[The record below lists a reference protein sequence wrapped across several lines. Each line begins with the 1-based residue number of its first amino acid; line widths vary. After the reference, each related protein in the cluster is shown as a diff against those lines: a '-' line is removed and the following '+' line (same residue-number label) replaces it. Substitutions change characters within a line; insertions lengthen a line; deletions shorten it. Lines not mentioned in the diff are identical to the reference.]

1 MVTPYATIG
10 QPVGRAEG
18 PEKVT
23 GTAVYPADMNLP
35 GTLVGKCLRSPYAY
49 ARILSVD
56 ASAAR
61 RVPGVHAVLT
71 GADLP
76 GMLIG
81 RFLRDM
87 PILAQDV
94 VRFVGQKVAAVAAD
108 DADAAEEA
116 LQRIEVEYEELTP
129 VLDPLAALQPD
140 APVLHP
146 NFMSYNGRVDAPQEH
161 PNLVAHS
168 TWKNGNVEE
177 GFRQADHIF
186 EHTFRT
192 QHQHQAYIE
201 PHASVV
207 SLDNAGRVQVWIN
220 SKMPFQVRQQ
230 VADGIDLPQEMVCVY
245 PTFIGG
251 DFGGKG
257 SFMDAHVAYWLAR
270 TTGRPIRMV
279 MTYVEELMAANPR
292 HPAVMTMKTGVKKD
306 GSIVARQAR
315 LIFDSGGYAAFKPSR
330 GVSYGSHC
338 AGPYK
343 MNHMQ
348 VDSYM
353 VYTNHVPCGS
363 MRAPGDP
370 QSVFAAEAQ
379 LDLIARELGMDP
391 YDFRMRNLVR
401 DGDVSPLG
409 HHWHNVLG
417 TRTLEAAAQAAGYH
431 QPKRVVPG
439 KKVGRGVAIYERHIG
454 AGTSVAKVI
463 VAPDGSVTL
472 RTALRDT
479 GSGFYTVLRQIVGQE
494 LGVPY
499 NAIRLETWTTDD
511 TEFDTGAGGSRVT
524 HVGGQAAYGAARAVC
539 QKLRQ
544 LATTRYGWNTA
555 QITLQEQHVVA
566 PGQAPVRLADLVVQ
580 SGGPVEAECTFT
592 AERDEDL
599 TVFCAQIAEVEV
611 EEDTGEVKLT
621 TFTTA
626 HDVGTI
632 LNPIAHQGQI
642 EGAVMQGIG
651 YALMEEL
658 QYDEGRVSTLSFG
671 EYKIPTMGDLP
682 ELRTVLVQSESGGPT
697 PYGGKAIGEQPI
709 SAVAPAIVNAVLDAT
724 GLSIPNLPVTAE
736 KVFRALQ
743 EQKAQRP

>member
-23 GTAVYPADMNLP
+23 GAAVYPADINLP

-56 ASAAR
+56 AAAAR
-61 RVPGVHAVLT
+61 QVPGVHAVLT
-71 GADLP
+71 GFDIP
-76 GMLIG
+76 EMLVG

-87 PILAQDV
+87 PVLARDV
-94 VRFVGQKVAAVAAD
+94 VRFMGQKVAAVAAE

-116 LQRIEVEYEELTP
+116 VQRIEVEYEELP
-129 VLDPLAALQPD
+129 PILDPLEAMRPN

-146 NFMSYNGRVDAPQEH
+146 DFMSYTGRVPGPQEH
-161 PNLVAHS
+161 PNVVAHA
-168 TWKNGNVEE
+168 TWKQGDVEAGWGE
-177 GFRQADHIF
+177 AAHVF

-192 QHQHQAYIE
+192 PHQHQAYIE
-201 PHASVV
+201 PHASVL
-207 SLDNAGRVQVWIN
+207 SLDTNGRVQVWIN

-230 VADGIDLPQEMVCVY
+230 LADGIDLPQEMVCVS

-257 SFMDAHVAYWLAR
+257 SFMDTHVAYWLAR
-270 TTGRPIRMV
+270 ATGRPIRMV

-292 HPAVMTMKTGVKKD
+292 HPAVMTFKTGVRPD
-306 GSIVARQAR
+306 GTITARQAR
-315 LIFDSGGYAAFKPSR
+315 LIYDSGGYAAFKPAR
-330 GVSYGSHC
+330 GVGYGSHG

-343 MNHMQ
+343 MGHMQ
-348 VDSYM
+348 IDAYM

-370 QSVFAAEAQ
+370 QSIFASEAQ
-379 LDLIARELGMDP
+379 MDLIARALGIDP

-409 HHWHNVLG
+409 HHWHNVMG

-431 QPKRVVPG
+431 QPKAVIPG
-439 KKVGRGVAIYERHIG
+439 KQIGRGIAICERHVG
-454 AGTSVAKVI
+454 AGTSVAKVAI
-463 VAPDGSVTL
+463 APDGTVTL
-472 RTALRDT
+472 YTALRDT
-479 GSGFYTVLRQIVGQE
+479 GSGFYTVLRQIIGQE
-494 LGVPY
+494 LGVSY
-499 NAIRLETWTTDD
+499 NTIRMETWSTDD
-511 TEFDTGAGGSRVT
+511 TVFDTGVGGSRVT
-524 HVGGQAAYGAARAVC
+524 HVGGQATYGAVRAVC
-539 QKLRQ
+539 QKLRE
-544 LATTRYGWNTA
+544 LAAARYGWTA
-555 QITLQEQHVVA
+555 EEIIFKEEQVLV
-566 PGQAPVRLADLVVQ
+566 PGQPPVRLADLVAQ
-580 SGGPVEAECTFT
+580 SGGPVEAEFT
-592 AERDEDL
+592 YAAERDEHL
-599 TVFCAQIAEVEV
+599 TVFCAQVAEVEV
-611 EEDTGEVKLT
+611 EEETGEVTLK

-632 LNPIAHQGQI
+632 LNPIAHQSQI

-671 EYKIPTMGDLP
+671 EYKIPTMGDIP
-682 ELRTVLVQSESGGPT
+682 ELRTVLVPSESGGPT

-724 GLSIPNLPVTAE
+724 DISIPDLPVTAE
-736 KVFRALQ
+736 KVYRAMQ
-743 EQKAQRP
+743 ERAGSA